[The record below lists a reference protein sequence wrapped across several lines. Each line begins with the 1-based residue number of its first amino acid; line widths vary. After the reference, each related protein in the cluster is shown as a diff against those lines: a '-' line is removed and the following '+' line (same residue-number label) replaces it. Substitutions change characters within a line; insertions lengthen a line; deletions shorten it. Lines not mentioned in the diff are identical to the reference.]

1 MCQLGFPRATASSTC
16 RTFRAAVAQQKYRR
30 SLPLPI
36 PEIKSFSRLSGDFN
50 MFFQSRPDA
59 ERSRPVGLLPDHFR
73 ANLRATRTAAQSPGR
88 RSTARHLSRRKQGKT
103 SGYMRHY
110 RATGPFQNID
120 SDFSYNCLAQIP
132 TTRRCLAFGYRRRRG
147 RLPAYKLPC
156 ECPLSER
163 LHSDTSR

>member
-1 MCQLGFPRATASSTC
+1 LCQLGFPRATASSTC

-59 ERSRPVGLLPDHFR
+59 ERSRPVGLLKITLSLILGPQQLPLYSR
-73 ANLRATRTAAQSPGR
+73 VAA
-88 RSTARHLSRRKQGKT
+88 ARHPTFGEEKK
-103 SGYMRHY
+103 
-110 RATGPFQNID
+110 RARAPGQNIE
-120 SDFSYNCLAQIP
+120 SDFSCKSLAQIP

-147 RLPAYKLPC
+147 RLPAYKPPSSYLPN
-156 ECPLSER
+156 ER

>member
-73 ANLRATRTAAQSPGR
+73 ANLRPQELPPNPRVAA
-88 RSTARHLSRRKQGKT
+88 ARH
-103 SGYMRHY
+103 
-110 RATGPFQNID
+110 ATFREENKVRPAVICVIIAQ
-120 SDFSYNCLAQIP
+120 LAPVKILIP
-132 TTRRCLAFGYRRRRG
+132 TFLTIVLPRS
-147 RLPAYKLPC
+147 RLRVDA
-156 ECPLSER
+156 S
-163 LHSDTSR
+163 HSGIVGDAVDCQHISCRASVH